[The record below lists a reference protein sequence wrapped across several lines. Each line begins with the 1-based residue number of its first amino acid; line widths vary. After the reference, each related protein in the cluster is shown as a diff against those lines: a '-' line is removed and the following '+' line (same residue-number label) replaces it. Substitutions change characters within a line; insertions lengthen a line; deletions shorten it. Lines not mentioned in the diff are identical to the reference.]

1 MPSVGSLLSLVSGL
15 PTRASSGTNAE
26 LTGDI
31 SGLGAISAASL
42 AASGAVQSGS
52 LAVSG
57 NADISGSLDL
67 SGALTGS
74 SSASFAGALDA
85 ASAVISGNLD
95 VSGSFDLSGAA
106 VMSNTLNVGGA
117 VTLTSS
123 LNVSGDSQF
132 AADVMVSGDLSVNGK
147 IISRLQTDVVIKD
160 TYLDLAFG
168 NSTSGTSSVASQAG
182 GFTVGQAR
190 NTNFTAGAV
199 SDFPSSSTFTYA
211 NTGSSTPL
219 AAGDVVAISGLPA
232 ELAENEGYF
241 VVASVSGAS
250 FPQTV
255 TIETSLQ
262 QSLAWAQTAFTVG
275 TPQAAGEAFK
285 PNLSIL
291 AVADGTAAY
300 KSGAGAAWPVGT
312 LVLASYIGGGANGAT
327 KALFQANGAY
337 VAVGAGSTTLQNAYE
352 NGEVITTDSTH
363 GNVQIA
369 GDQALVVS
377 ASGGVDIGATLDV
390 SGALTVD
397 GAADLNSTLDVA
409 GAATFASTVD
419 ISGAADISGALTV
432 SGAAIMQ
439 STLTAN
445 GAVDFDSTLDVS
457 GALTVDGAAD
467 LNSTL
472 NVGGHAEFESSVDVS
487 GALAVSGAAS
497 MQSTLDVSGALT
509 LDGAADFNSTLNVQA
524 GGTFQSTV
532 DISGALTLDG
542 AADFNSTLNV
552 QAGGTFQSTVDI
564 SGALTLDGAADFNS
578 TLDVQG
584 HAEFQSSVDI
594 SGALTV
600 DGEIVAD
607 QMEVVSLGV
616 ECTAGEALSAGHIVV
631 LNGGTK
637 QVVKALADD
646 AVAAPLRRGWA
657 ISRDA
662 VSSAAQG
669 YMIIDGFATVLF
681 EGGSAT
687 GSAGAPVFLSA
698 ATAGT
703 AVLSAPSAAGNAVM
717 QIGFLAQDVSAAASG
732 LIALEKQ
739 FVAQIPA

>member
-42 AASGAVQSGS
+42 AASGAVNSAS
-52 LAVSG
+52 LAVTG
-57 NADISGSLDL
+57 EADISGGLDVSGNFAVTGTSAHTGGATFASTVDISGALDL
-67 SGALTGS
+67 SGALTSS
-74 SSASFAGALDA
+74 SSASFAGAMDA
-85 ASAVISGNLD
+85 ASLALSGNLD

-106 VMSNTLNVGGA
+106 VMSDTLNVAGA
-117 VTLTSS
+117 VTMTSS

-199 SDFPSSSTFTYA
+199 SAFPSASTFTYA
-211 NTGSSTPL
+211 DTGSSTLL
-219 AAGDVVAISGLPA
+219 AAGDVVAISGLPQ
-232 ELAENEGYF
+232 EFAENEGYF

-262 QSLAWAQTAFTVG
+262 QSLAWAQTAFTAG
-275 TPQAAGEAFK
+275 TPQSAGEAFK

-291 AVADGTAAY
+291 AVADGTMAY

-327 KALFQANGAY
+327 KTLFQANGAY

-363 GNVQIA
+363 GNVVIA

-377 ASGGVDIGATLDV
+377 ASGGVDISGALDV
-390 SGALTVD
+390 SGALAVD

-409 GAATFASTVD
+409 GA
-419 ISGAADISGALTV
+419 V
-432 SGAAIMQ
+432 SLA
-439 STLTAN
+439 
-445 GAVDFDSTLDVS
+445 STLDVS

-472 NVGGHAEFESSVDVS
+472 NVGGHAEFESSVDIS
-487 GALAVSGAAS
+487 GALAVTGAAS

-524 GGTFQSTV
+524 AADFQSTV

-662 VSSAAQG
+662 VSSSALG

-739 FVAQIPA
+739 FIAQIPA